1 MKNCFLL
8 ILALNTLLTYSQMAL
23 PINFEDGQVS
33 TESFVD
39 FSGGTGTVVDNPF
52 ITDDNPSNTVG
63 KIVRDGGDIWA
74 GSYLIVSPLD
84 FTTETTIKMSVYSI
98 SPGLLVKFKLE
109 DDNDPVTAAV
119 ERDAYTTKYNQ
130 WETLTWSFSGE
141 QSNIFQRLVL
151 MFDFGNTGNGTEN
164 STFYFDDI
172 YQFDPTGGLAQIDLP
187 ITYDDSSIYY
197 SLIPFGDE
205 EGATDIIYNS
215 GQNNLAYVAK
225 SSSAATWA
233 GVTISNE
240 SGLVS
245 NIPVSSSN
253 SKMYVHTYV
262 TGSSNTGIP
271 VRLKIEN
278 KNDPTQSVETEAYTT
293 VVDAYEVLEFDFNN
307 EATGTAALNE
317 SYPFNMA
324 SLFFNFGSAGD
335 DQTVYYFDNISFG
348 SPISLGLDSVSNETF
363 KLYPNPVE
371 DHLYIQSSD
380 TTIKNIDI
388 YNILGKKIYTSSS
401 ENRLDMS
408 SYSAGIYFV
417 KINNSTF
424 KIVKK

>member
-1 MKNCFLL
+1 MKNYVL
-8 ILALNTLLTYSQMAL
+8 IIVALNTLLSYSQMAL
-23 PINFEDGQVS
+23 PINFEEGQVT
-33 TESFVD
+33 TESFVY
-39 FSGGTGTVVDNPF
+39 FNGGNGTVVDNPF
-52 ITDDNPSNTVG
+52 ITDDNSSNTVG

-84 FTTETTIKMSVYSI
+84 FTTETTIKMSVYSV

-119 ERDAYTTKYNQ
+119 ERDAYTTKNNQ

-141 QSNIFQRLVL
+141 ESNTFQRIVL
-151 MFDFGNTGNGTEN
+151 MFDFGNTGDGTES

-172 YQFDPTGGLAQIDLP
+172 SQFDPTGGLAQIDLP
-187 ITYDDSSIYY
+187 ITFDDSSVYY
-197 SLIPFGDE
+197 SLIDF
-205 EGATDIIYNS
+205 EGNGPSTIEGTSSDKYAR
-215 GQNNLAYVAK
+215 VEK
-225 SSSAATWA
+225 SSSSGTSA

-240 SGLVS
+240 SGLEN
-245 NIPVSSSN
+245 NIPVTSSN

-278 KNDPTQSVETEAYTT
+278 NNDPTQSVETEAYTT

-317 SYPFNMA
+317 SYPFNKV
-324 SLFFNFGSAGD
+324 SLFFNFGSVGD

-348 SPISLGLDSVSNETF
+348 SPISLGIDSVSKDSF

-371 DHLYIQSSD
+371 DYLNIDSSN
-380 TTIKNIDI
+380 TVIKNIEVF
-388 YNILGKKIYTSSS
+388 NILGKKIYSTNSSDS
-401 ENRLDMS
+401 LDMS
-408 SYSAGIYFV
+408 TYSAGIYFV
-417 KINNSTF
+417 KINNTITF
-424 KIVKK
+424 KILKK

>member
-1 MKNCFLL
+1 MKNYVL
-8 ILALNTLLTYSQMAL
+8 IIVALNTLLSYSQMAL
-23 PINFEDGQVS
+23 PINFEEGQVT

-39 FSGGTGTVVDNPF
+39 FNGGNGTVVDNPF
-52 ITDDNPSNTVG
+52 ITDDNSSNTVG

-84 FTTETTIKMSVYSI
+84 FTTETTIKMSVYSV

-119 ERDAYTTKYNQ
+119 ERDAYTTKNNQ

-141 QSNIFQRLVL
+141 ESNTFQRIVL
-151 MFDFGNTGNGTEN
+151 MFDFGNTGDGTES

-172 YQFDPTGGLAQIDLP
+172 SQFDPTGGLAQIDLP
-187 ITYDDSSIYY
+187 ITFDDSSVYY
-197 SLIPFGDE
+197 SLIDF
-205 EGATDIIYNS
+205 EGNGPSTIEGTSSDKYAR
-215 GQNNLAYVAK
+215 VEK
-225 SSSAATWA
+225 SSSSGTSA

-240 SGLVS
+240 SGLEN
-245 NIPVSSSN
+245 NIPVTSSN

-278 KNDPTQSVETEAYTT
+278 NNDPTQSVETEAYTT

-317 SYPFNMA
+317 SYPFNKV
-324 SLFFNFGSAGD
+324 SLFFNFGSVGD

-348 SPISLGLDSVSNETF
+348 SPISLGIDSVSKDSF

-371 DHLYIQSSD
+371 DYLNIDSSN
-380 TTIKNIDI
+380 TVIKNIEVF
-388 YNILGKKIYTSSS
+388 NILGKKIYSTNSSDS
-401 ENRLDMS
+401 LDMS
-408 SYSAGIYFV
+408 TYSAGIYFV
-417 KINNSTF
+417 KINNTITF
-424 KIVKK
+424 KILKK